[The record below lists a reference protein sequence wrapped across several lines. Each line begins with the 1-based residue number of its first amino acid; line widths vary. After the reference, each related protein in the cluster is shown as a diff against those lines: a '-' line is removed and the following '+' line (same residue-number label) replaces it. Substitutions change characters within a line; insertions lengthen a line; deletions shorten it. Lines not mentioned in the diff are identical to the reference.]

1 MLSLEE
7 AIIHCKEKVAEL
19 EAQYESNSEQL
30 GYSEKFYDCK
40 ECAAE
45 HEQLGNWLI
54 ELRNNRN
61 AISQIK
67 EWIDSVNKCD
77 HCTYVEAVAEI
88 EKIINQ
94 CEACSGLHI
103 NMT

>member
-7 AIIHCKEKVAEL
+7 AITHCKEKVVEL
-19 EAQYESNSEQL
+19 ESQYESNSEQL

-54 ELRNNRN
+54 ELGNDRN

-67 EWIDSVNKCD
+67 EWVDSVNKHDNCA
-77 HCTYVEAVAEI
+77 YVAVAEI
-88 EKIINQ
+88 EKIIKE